1 MSDRLKAK
9 AERKAAKRI
18 EATRAAMIRGDTI
31 GTLLARG
38 AIDKRQ
44 HDAGVLVR
52 ALWAAK
58 DGGARGIDPTAVK
71 VDGGRFCGDAIQLGA
86 LDAERTLR
94 RLIAQADIGVEAAE
108 VVLRVCGVGES
119 LQTIANDFE
128 PDPKNRA
135 NGGCGRDTLAEVRRL
150 IRSGLGGLANVC
162 HGRPARGGRVRSDAV
177 LAWMGEGARPRA
189 EDTTVGERA
198 DLARGQMMKAP

>member
-18 EATRAAMIRGDTI
+18 EATRAAMIRGDTL
-31 GTLLARG
+31 GTLLARA

-44 HDAGVLVR
+44 HEAGVLIR

-58 DGGARGIDPTAVK
+58 DGATRAFDPTAVK
-71 VDGGRFCGDAIQLGA
+71 VDGGRMVAEAIHLGA

-94 RLIAQADIGVEAAE
+94 RLIAEADIGVEAAE
-108 VVLRVCGVGES
+108 VVLRVCGLGES
-119 LQTIANDFE
+119 LQTIANAFE
-128 PDPKNRA
+128 PDPEKRI
-135 NGGCGRDTLAEVRRL
+135 NGGCGSDTKAEVRRL

-162 HGRPARGGRVRSDAV
+162 SGRPARGGRVRSGAV
-177 LAWMGEGARPRA
+177 SAWMAADARPRA
-189 EDTTVGERA
+189 EDTAVGERH
-198 DLARGQMMKAP
+198 DLARGS

>member
-9 AERKAAKRI
+9 AERKAAKRV
-18 EATRAAMIRGDTI
+18 EATRAAMIRGDTL
-31 GTLLARG
+31 GTLYARS

-58 DGGARGIDPTAVK
+58 DGGARGVDMTAVK
-71 VDGGRFCGDAIQLGA
+71 VDGGRMVTEAIRLGA

-94 RLIAQADIGVEAAE
+94 RMLAEADIGIEAAE
-108 VVLRVCGVGES
+108 VVLRVCGLGES
-119 LQTIANDFE
+119 LQTIANAFE
-128 PDPKNRA
+128 PDPEKRM
-135 NGGCGRDTLAEVRRL
+135 NGGCGSDTKAEVRRL
-150 IRSGLGGLANVC
+150 IRSGLSGLANVA

-177 LAWMGEGARPRA
+177 LAWMAEGARPRM
-189 EDTTVGERA
+189 EDVAVGERP
-198 DLARGQMMKAP
+198 DLGRGG